1 MATRKA
7 KKKAVSVKKEDIVML
22 NNKDLVDILKEE
34 MSPAAKML
42 KVGMILA
49 GGVNLNIYTVGYR
62 LKMHPAEIHQA
73 LVELKHRKAIE
84 QGMERDTVTVRR

>member
-1 MATRKA
+1 MATRK
-7 KKKAVSVKKEDIVML
+7 KKVVIKKEEIIML

-34 MSPAAKML
+34 MSPSAKLL

-62 LKMHPAEIHQA
+62 LKMHPGEIHQA
-73 LVELKHRKAIE
+73 LSEL
-84 QGMERDTVTVRR
+84 